1 MTVALRHLRQHQAG
15 LGLLVVV
22 ALAAVALG
30 QWQVNNQVGA
40 VNNRVGG
47 ELYGNNTNMGSVR
60 YAAYSQRTVL
70 PSEAR
75 YATWRSGALPSEVAM
90 NAAAVGPLAPNGAI
104 SYVPPPSPVQS
115 AMKMPSPQLYNPAY
129 DIGGRPLDAQIAAP
143 RPGFESS
150 AAGSMRYASVPQA
163 TSAQIAPGQISGQIA
178 APVVASAQLP
188 SGELPDRQLRGLN
201 APAAPSTSSLIL
213 SGSAL
218 NSGSVRYGSM
228 SK

>member
-1 MTVALRHLRQHQAG
+1 M
-15 LGLLVVV
+15 VV

-75 YATWRSGALPSEVAM
+75 YATWRSGALPSEIAM

-115 AMKMPSPQLYNPAY
+115 AMKTPMPQLYNPAY
-129 DIGGRPLDAQIAAP
+129 DLGGRPLDAQIAAP
-143 RPGFESS
+143 KVGFESS

-163 TSAQIAPGQISGQIA
+163 NSAQIAPGQISGGQISGQIG
-178 APVVASAQLP
+178 APMVASAQLP
-188 SGELPDRQLRGLN
+188 SGQLPDGQLKGLN